1 MKTRQDLE
9 TALAALAASDQL
21 PPAPDVVPDAL
32 ISEFVGQA
40 GSLRAGWKPAP
51 IALAAA
57 ACLLAALLLLAPQPA
72 PPPARQPAFVP
83 IPYVAP
89 LAPYERP
96 QVVRMD
102 IPMMAL
108 MAAGL
113 EVHTNDAGGHVTA
126 DVLIGQ
132 DGRALA
138 IRLIPGP
145 ISDTNRRYQE

>member
-1 MKTRQDLE
+1 MRTRKDLE
-9 TALAALAASDQL
+9 AALAALAAADQL
-21 PPAPDVVPDAL
+21 PPLPAEVPPAL
-32 ISEFVGQA
+32 MAEFVGQA

-51 IALAAA
+51 VFLAAA
-57 ACLLAALLLLAPQPA
+57 ACLLAAVLIAPRPA
-72 PPPARQPAFVP
+72 PPPARQLAFVP

-102 IPMMAL
+102 VPMMAL

-126 DVLIGQ
+126 DVVIGQ

-138 IRLIPGP
+138 IRLIPTVIP
-145 ISDTNRRYQE
+145 